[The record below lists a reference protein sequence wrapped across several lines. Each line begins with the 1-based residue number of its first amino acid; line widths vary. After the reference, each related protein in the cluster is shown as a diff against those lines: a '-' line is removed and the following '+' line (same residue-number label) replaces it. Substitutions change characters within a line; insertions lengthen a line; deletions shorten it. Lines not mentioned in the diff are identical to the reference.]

1 MRWLGLL
8 FATVVAASPMAA
20 QSSTGEFRLLGF
32 AAYAP
37 EVSRAAGFQ
46 DPAGPPESSSMAG
59 AAGDFSFVAGRFRL
73 GPEGFV
79 LRGSDRRVWSFGGVA
94 RYEAGSSGFRPFG
107 VLGAGLYSWDRPS
120 SIDVP
125 PTPAFRSWGSDVSLV
140 SLSVGAG
147 VSLGA
152 RGRRLAAIAEARV
165 HRTLARPEFTG
176 ARSMVTFGLGG
187 RFAW

>member
-1 MRWLGLL
+1 
-8 FATVVAASPMAA
+8 
-20 QSSTGEFRLLGF
+20 
-32 AAYAP
+32 
-37 EVSRAAGFQ
+37 
-46 DPAGPPESSSMAG
+46 MAG
-59 AAGDFSFVAGRFRL
+59 AAAHFSFVTGRFRL

-79 LRGSDRRVWSFGGVA
+79 LRGPDRRVWSVGGVA

-107 VLGAGLYSWDRPS
+107 VVGAGLYSWDRPL

-140 SLSVGAG
+140 SLSAGAG
-147 VSLGA
+147 VSLGT
-152 RGRRLAAIAEARV
+152 RGSRLAAIAEARV

-176 ARSMVTFGLGG
+176 ARFMVSLGLGG

>member
-1 MRWLGLL
+1 MRGLL
-8 FATVVAASPMAA
+8 LLLTTVIVARPIAA
-20 QSSTGEFRLLGF
+20 QSFTGEFRLLGF

-37 EVSRAAGFQ
+37 EVSRAAGYQ
-46 DPAGPPESSSMAG
+46 DPAGPPESSPMAG

-79 LRGSDRRVWSFGGVA
+79 LRGPDRRIWSFGGVA
-94 RYEAGSSGFRPFG
+94 RYEAGSSGFRPYG
-107 VLGAGLYSWDRPS
+107 VLGAGLYSWDRPT

-125 PTPAFRSWGSDVSLV
+125 PTPAFRSWGSDVSLIA
-140 SLSVGAG
+140 LSVGAG

-152 RGRRLAAIAEARV
+152 QGRRLALIAEGRM
-165 HRTLARPEFTG
+165 HRTLARQEFTG
-176 ARSMVTFGLGG
+176 ARSMVTLGLGG